1 MPSRTPAGPWRRYRL
16 SFHPRLLATA
26 EVLAVEAGPVV
37 GVVAAHD
44 WALRVLPPRHRV
56 TGQAALL
63 LVTLCYTAGV
73 LYLLFGS

>member
-1 MPSRTPAGPWRRYRL
+1 MPSRTPAGPWRRYWL

-26 EVLAVEAGPVV
+26 KVLAVVAGHVV
-37 GVVAAHD
+37 GVVAAND
-44 WALRVLPPRHRV
+44 RALRVLPPRHRV

-63 LVTLCYTAGV
+63 LVMVCYTAGA